1 MSIAIKGDDETRM
14 RCREEKVEA
23 CSSLNSIC
31 ANLEDFKQN
40 GGDKARSELAI
51 GINLAYN
58 CASRQQSSACL
69 RKIKGVLV
77 DFQDMERNPKQARKN
92 GK

>member
-1 MSIAIKGDDETRM
+1 MSIVIKGDNETHM
-14 RCREEKVEA
+14 RCREEKVET

-40 GGDKARSELAI
+40 GSDRAKSELAI
-51 GINLAYN
+51 GINFAYD
-58 CASRQQSSACL
+58 CASKQQSSACL